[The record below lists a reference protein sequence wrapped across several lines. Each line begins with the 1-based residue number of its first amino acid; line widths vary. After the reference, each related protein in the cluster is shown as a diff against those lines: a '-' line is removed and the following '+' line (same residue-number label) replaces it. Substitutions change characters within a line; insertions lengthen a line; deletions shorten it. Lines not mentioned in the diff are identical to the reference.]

1 MRFRHG
7 FAMTLVIVLLV
18 SMIGA
23 SGAVSESVQGIYHHI
38 LASQIDTQVDTSTW
52 PALSAPEVF
61 TLNAATSIVYY
72 NLNLTSTDGGTT
84 SPAPGDYPRVSGD
97 YFAVTA
103 IPYPHNLLDHWQLD
117 GVSVGTANPITVFM
131 NMNHTLQAVF
141 IALPNQPPMLT
152 VPGPQVVNDGVN
164 LNFRVNAS
172 DADVPI
178 ETITLSVQSM
188 PAGATFDPSAGI
200 FVNGNPVAGTFSWT
214 PGEGQG
220 PADYLVVFRA
230 TDNGSPEFSDIRTV
244 SIHVNEANM
253 PPSLKVP
260 SRMVVNKLTTVS
272 FNVTASDPDLPPENL
287 TVSAVSIP
295 PGAHFDAA
303 GGVFSWTPT
312 EAQGPGDF
320 TATFQVSDGSLT
332 DVKSVTITVN
342 EVNHPPVLSVP
353 NSQTV
358 DPGTLLTFTVIAT
371 DPDLPP
377 QPLRLSASGMPPGA
391 SFDSGTGTFS
401 WIPSQSL
408 GSSVYNVAFTV
419 DDGNGGV
426 TTHRVTITLKP
437 AILASSV
444 LPSPIGFGLLWYV
457 LIVLVLV
464 EAVAIIGLRRGRRR
478 KTNASPRNLSGIG
491 R

>member
-1 MRFRHG
+1 MRFRNG
-7 FAMTLVIVLLV
+7 FALILIVLLLV
-18 SMIGA
+18 SMLGA
-23 SGAVSESVQGIYHHI
+23 SGTLSQSAQGIYHHFVD
-38 LASQIDTQVDTSTW
+38 SQVDTQRISDRW
-52 PALSAPEVF
+52 PTQILPDVF

-84 SPAPGDYPRVSGD
+84 SPAPGVYPRVSQD
-97 YFAVTA
+97 NFKVTA
-103 IPYPHNLLDHWQLD
+103 FPYPHNLFDHWQLD
-117 GVSVGTANPITVFM
+117 GSSGGTANPITVFM
-131 NMNHTLQAVF
+131 NMNRTLQAVF
-141 IALPNQPPMLT
+141 VSLPNQPPVLS
-152 VPGPQVVNDGVN
+152 VPGPQVVDEGVN
-164 LNFRVNAS
+164 LNFKVNAS
-172 DADVPI
+172 DVDIPI
-178 ETITLSVQSM
+178 ETITLSVQGM
-188 PAGATFDPSAGI
+188 PAGATFNPSAGI
-200 FVNGNPVAGTFSWT
+200 FVSGNPAGGIFSWT

-220 PADYLVVFRA
+220 PADYLVIFRA
-230 TDNGSPEFSDIRTV
+230 TDNGSPAFSDIRTV
-244 SIHVNEANM
+244 SIHVNEANI
-253 PPSLKVP
+253 PPSLQVP
-260 SRMVVNKLTTVS
+260 GRVFVNKMTMLS
-272 FNVTASDPDLPPENL
+272 FNVTASDPDLPPEKL
-287 TVSAVSIP
+287 TFSAISFP
-295 PGAHFDAA
+295 AGARFDAA
-303 GGVFSWTPT
+303 RGMFYWTPT

-320 TATFQVSDGSLT
+320 IATFQVSDGSLT
-332 DVKSVTITVN
+332 DVKSVNITVN
-342 EVNHPPVLSVP
+342 QVNHPPVLSVP

-377 QPLRLSASGMPPGA
+377 QTLRLSASGMPPSA
-391 SFDSGTGTFS
+391 SFDPGTGTFS

-457 LIVLVLV
+457 LVVLVLV

>member
-52 PALSAPEVF
+52 PALSAPEGF

-72 NLNLTSTDGGTT
+72 NLNLTSTDGGTP
-84 SPAPGDYPRVSGD
+84 SPAPGDYPRG
-97 YFAVTA
+97 
-103 IPYPHNLLDHWQLD
+103 
-117 GVSVGTANPITVFM
+117 
-131 NMNHTLQAVF
+131 
-141 IALPNQPPMLT
+141 
-152 VPGPQVVNDGVN
+152 
-164 LNFRVNAS
+164 
-172 DADVPI
+172 
-178 ETITLSVQSM
+178 
-188 PAGATFDPSAGI
+188 AGANFDPSAGG
-200 FVNGNPVAGTFSWT
+200 FVNGNPAGGIFSWT

-220 PADYLVVFRA
+220 PADYLIVFRA
-230 TDNGSPEFSDIRTV
+230 TDNGSPAFSDIRTV

-272 FNVTASDPDLPPENL
+272 FNVTVSDPDLPPENL

-295 PGAHFDAA
+295 PGAHFDVA

-391 SFDSGTGTFS
+391 SFDPGTGTFS

>member
-7 FAMTLVIVLLV
+7 FVMTLVIVLLV

-23 SGAVSESVQGIYHHI
+23 SGAVSESVQGIYHPI
-38 LASQIDTQVDTSTW
+38 LGSQVDTQVDTSTW

-97 YFAVTA
+97 HFAITA

-152 VPGPQVVNDGVN
+152 VPG
-164 LNFRVNAS
+164 
-172 DADVPI
+172 
-178 ETITLSVQSM
+178 
-188 PAGATFDPSAGI
+188 
-200 FVNGNPVAGTFSWT
+200 
-214 PGEGQG
+214 
-220 PADYLVVFRA
+220 
-230 TDNGSPEFSDIRTV
+230 
-244 SIHVNEANM
+244 
-253 PPSLKVP
+253 
-260 SRMVVNKLTTVS
+260 RMFVNKLTTVS

-391 SFDSGTGTFS
+391 SFDPSTGTFS